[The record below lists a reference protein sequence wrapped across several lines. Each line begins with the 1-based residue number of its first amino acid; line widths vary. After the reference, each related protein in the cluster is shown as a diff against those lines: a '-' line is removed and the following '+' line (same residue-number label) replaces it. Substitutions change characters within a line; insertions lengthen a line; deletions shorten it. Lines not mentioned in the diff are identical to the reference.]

1 MQDQTEQVLKQYF
14 GYDCF
19 RQGQKYLIDSI
30 LNQQDTLGIMP
41 TGAGKS
47 ICFQIPALI
56 FEQLTLVVSPLISL
70 MKDQVNALIQ
80 NGIRAAYINSSLT
93 ERQIR
98 IVLQRAAQGAYKIIY
113 VAPERLEQPEFL
125 RFAREAA
132 LAMVTVDEAHC
143 ISQWGQDFRPSY
155 LRIAA
160 FVAALPQRPVL
171 SAFTATATPLVRED
185 ILKLLALKNP
195 AVLVDGLDRPNLR
208 FMVKKPTDK
217 FQALLTFLADKKGKN
232 GIIYCSTR
240 NTVEEVCGKLN
251 AAGHPALRYHAGLDD
266 QERRQNQ
273 DAFVYDEVPLM
284 VATNAFGMG
293 IDKSDVSFVVHYNM
307 PADLESYYQE
317 AGRAGRDGAPAD
329 CLLLYGG
336 QDVRTNQWLLENR
349 REVSYPDL
357 RTEQILK
364 ERDRL
369 RLREMTFYCHTRDC
383 LRGYILKYF
392 GERAQPRCANCGNCT
407 GTYQTLDV
415 TEEARKILSCVYRLR
430 GRFGVTTVVDV
441 LRGSKKKRILEL
453 KLDRLPTYGVSSL
466 KDTMLKEMVNSMIL
480 DGYLTMTADEFPVL
494 ELGRRAGEVLRE
506 NGQVQLRV
514 FAEETPPEKD
524 AKAAKAAKVSK
535 TAPAAATGSADPAPY
550 DEELFN
556 HLRAVRLE
564 LARQQKIPA
573 FMVFSDSALI
583 DMCHKMPL
591 NIFEFLKVSGV
602 GQVKVE
608 RYGDTFLQAIRAYKN
623 QALAIDRQEF
633 R

>member
-1 MQDQTEQVLKQYF
+1 MQEKTEQLLKQYF
-14 GYDCF
+14 GYDTF

-56 FEQLTLVVSPLISL
+56 FDRLTLVISPLISL

-80 NGIRAAYINSSLT
+80 NGIKAAYINSSLT

-98 IVLQRAAQGAYKIIY
+98 IVLQRAEQGAYKIIY

-125 RFAREAA
+125 RFARDAA

-155 LRIAA
+155 LKITE
-160 FVAALPQRPVL
+160 FVDALPQRPVL

-185 ILKLLALKNP
+185 ILKLLALRDP
-195 AVLVDGLDRPNLR
+195 AVLVNGLDRPNLR
-208 FMVKKPTDK
+208 FIVQKPTDK
-217 FQALLTFLADKKGKN
+217 FQALLTYLADKKGKS

-251 AAGHPALRYHAGLDD
+251 AADHAALRYHAGLDD
-266 QERRQNQ
+266 RERRQNQ

-349 REVSYPDL
+349 REVSYPDQ
-357 RTEQILK
+357 RTEMILK

-383 LRGYILKYF
+383 LRGYILNYF

-407 GTYQTLDV
+407 GEFRTLDI
-415 TEEARKILSCVYRLR
+415 TDEARKILSCVYRLR
-430 GRFGVTTVVDV
+430 GRFGVTTVIDV

-453 KLDRLPTYGVSSL
+453 KLDKLSTYGISNHKDTVL
-466 KDTMLKEMVNSMIL
+466 KDMVNSMIL
-480 DGYLTMTADEFPVL
+480 DGYLKMTADEFPVL
-494 ELGRRAGEVLRE
+494 ELGRRANEVLRE
-506 NGQVQLRV
+506 NGQVQLLVAAEAESAERV
-514 FAEETPPEKD
+514 AKPV
-524 AKAAKAAKVSK
+524 KAAKTAQPPTGK
-535 TAPAAATGSADPAPY
+535 TAGLRAH
-550 DEELFN
+550 DEELFDL
-556 HLRAVRLE
+556 LRTTRLD
-564 LARQQKIPA
+564 LARQQRIPA
-573 FMVFSDSALI
+573 FMVFSDSSLI
-583 DMCHKMPL
+583 DMCQKMPL
-591 NIFEFLKVSGV
+591 NTYEFLQVNGV
-602 GQVKVE
+602 GQVKAE
-608 RYGDTFLQAIRAYKN
+608 RYGDIFLQTIREYKN
-623 QALAIDRQEF
+623 QAL
-633 R
+633 